1 MEYTI
6 RIEKDSKSGWLVGQ
20 CEEIPEAFS
29 QGKDMNELMY
39 MMKDVIALML
49 ECRREDFRKKYA
61 NKNAFVRK
69 LRIENEKK
77 SIIKRTKSEHL
88 CLA

>member
-6 RIEKDSKSGWLVGQ
+6 RIEKDEKSGWLVGQ

-29 QGKDMNELMY
+29 QGKDIDELMY
-39 MMKDVIALML
+39 MMKDVIGLML
-49 ECRREDFRKKYA
+49 ECRREEFREKYT
-61 NKNAFVRK
+61 NENAFVRK
-69 LRIENEKK
+69 LRIGNEKK
-77 SIIKRTKSEHL
+77 SIIKRAKREQL